1 MPVFSYRSNVKLH
14 NISVTP
20 KMVKKVITSLDLS
33 EMPGP
38 DCIPAVLLKNYEP
51 ELSYMLNSLLCI

>member
-14 NISVTP
+14 NISVTL

-38 DCIPAVLLKNYEP
+38 DCIPVVLLKNYEP

>member
-1 MPVFSYRSNVKLH
+1 MKLH

-20 KMVKKVITSLDLS
+20 KMVEKVMTSLDLS

-38 DCIPAVLLKNYEP
+38 DCIPVVLLKNYEP
-51 ELSYMLNSLLCI
+51 ELP

>member
-38 DCIPAVLLKNYEP
+38 DCIPVVLLKNYEP

>member
-20 KMVKKVITSLDLS
+20 KMVKKVITSLHLS

-38 DCIPAVLLKNYEP
+38 DCIPVVLLKNYEP

>member
-20 KMVKKVITSLDLS
+20 KMVRKVITSLDLS

-38 DCIPAVLLKNYEP
+38 DCIPVVLLKNYEP